1 MFNAGHSVRKK
12 AQLAKSEASG
22 YKAGR
27 MAVLWGAIQVLI
39 SPMKDLQGGRLYDTN
54 MRAREIWNKKR
65 YALNAE
71 EYRKRGRRGQ
81 CD

>member
-1 MFNAGHSVRKK
+1 MFNAGHSVRKEAAVGK
-12 AQLAKSEASG
+12 VEASS

-27 MAVLWGAIQVLI
+27 MSVLWDAIQVLI
-39 SPMKDLQGGRLYDTN
+39 STMKDLQGGLLYNTK

-71 EYRKRGRRGQ
+71 EYRKRGR
-81 CD
+81 